1 MTASVRRI
9 AFILVVIYRLCRNCF
24 HKEDPN
30 LSQRLTLMFAPQPR
44 YVAHTRRIVLSIER
58 HVSLQWTKH
67 PCFICYSHQPV
78 KQGHSQIEDTL
89 YESVLMMLMVVVD
102 GFVCVLASQQRGT
115 LSRIQ
120 NEKAAEKTRVWLI
133 CTFNC
138 ENQNKNT
145 NTQTQTQTR
154 TNLVQFFAIAPDCCF
169 THTQSTTNTNT
180 ASLSEGFITSI
191 RLWP

>member
-1 MTASVRRI
+1 MMTTSVRRI

-102 GFVCVLASQQRGT
+102 AVDDGFVCVCVLASQQRGT

-120 NEKAAEKTRVWLI
+120 NAKAAENTRVWST

-138 ENQNKNT
+138 KNQNM
-145 NTQTQTQTR
+145 
-154 TNLVQFFAIAPDCCF
+154 
-169 THTQSTTNTNT
+169 
-180 ASLSEGFITSI
+180 
-191 RLWP
+191 